1 VYEGMERLKS
11 CCNFCSVIGRHVA
24 HFFHFS
30 WDPGQV
36 PVGIRGNDFGEGP
49 HVQLSCG
56 PHLAWALILVKPVAE
71 GFDVH
76 KTFSQVGI
84 I

>member
-1 VYEGMERLKS
+1 
-11 CCNFCSVIGRHVA
+11 
-24 HFFHFS
+24 
-30 WDPGQV
+30 
-36 PVGIRGNDFGEGP
+36 
-49 HVQLSCG
+49 
-56 PHLAWALILVKPVAE
+56 LAWALILVKPVAE